1 MDVPTNSDE
10 SLEVPT
16 NPEADEIM
24 RDPPTNQ
31 VNVYI
36 NT

>member
-16 NPEADEIM
+16 NPDEIM
-24 RDPPTNQ
+24 RDLPTNQ
-31 VNVYI
+31 VNLYI